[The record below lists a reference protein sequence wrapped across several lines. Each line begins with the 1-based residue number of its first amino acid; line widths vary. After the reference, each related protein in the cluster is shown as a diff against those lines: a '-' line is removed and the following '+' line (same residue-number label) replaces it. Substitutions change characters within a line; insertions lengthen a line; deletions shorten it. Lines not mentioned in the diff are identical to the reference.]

1 MGLQA
6 FSYYL
11 ADAPKIVHRQI
22 QHRFEKIVQAVEHSD
37 LPESVLWINESCD
50 ISYKTGLLFSP
61 TFFRKSFLPGYRRL
75 CDAVHRQ
82 GRKVLFHSD
91 GNLWEI
97 LDDLVAAGID
107 LLYPVEPLAG
117 MDPYELRRRY
127 PQLILCGTIDVSQL
141 LPFGSPQEIR
151 DQVVRNIEATEGRIM
166 VGSSTEL
173 MPVCLWRTTWHCM
186 KLYWTTG
193 IEKGEDGKAK
203 NPASTIRQDDH

>member
-1 MGLQA
+1 
-6 FSYYL
+6 
-11 ADAPKIVHRQI
+11 
-22 QHRFEKIVQAVEHSD
+22 
-37 LPESVLWINESCD
+37 
-50 ISYKTGLLFSP
+50 
-61 TFFRKSFLPGYRRL
+61 
-75 CDAVHRQ
+75 
-82 GRKVLFHSD
+82 LFHSD

-173 MPVCLWRTTWHCM
+173 H
-186 KLYWTTG
+186 
-193 IEKGEDGKAK
+193 
-203 NPASTIRQDDH
+203 ASVPLENYLALHETVLDYKY